1 MWLKWKYAY
10 DSKWNYYLIGEC
22 ESRLMVEL
30 SPEQIRDIVNE
41 GDIDICNLPS
51 PLRKNGIEFLEY
63 SLVDSIPLE
72 YLQEEIKRLDNCI
85 YYDTRQKNIY
95 LQIIQERQYDR
106 T

>member
-41 GDIDICNLPS
+41 GDIDIL
-51 PLRKNGIEFLEY
+51 EFT
-63 SLVDSIPLE
+63 
-72 YLQEEIKRLDNCI
+72 N
-85 YYDTRQKNIY
+85 
-95 LQIIQERQYDR
+95 
-106 T
+106 